1 MSQSGLIPKIGAG
14 LAVGVAVGL
23 LVFTPLESALANKA
37 LALCVVSIGLLAT
50 GVIAEYLT
58 ALLFFTVAMLAAIA
72 PPETVFA
79 GFSSSAFWLVFA
91 GMFLGAATE
100 KTGLAARLARQ
111 LSSLFG
117 HSQAAILF
125 GVAGF
130 GLLLCFVMP
139 SSMGRV
145 ILVLPILAA
154 LADHLGYAAT
164 SKGRSG
170 IILTGVFATFLPA
183 FAILPANVP
192 NMVLVGTAE
201 ALYSHSFTYLNYMLL
216 HFPVFGL
223 LRTVLIAWLA
233 LLLFR
238 ETPDHDD
245 DSEPLPPMG
254 RDEKR
259 LALILIGALAFW
271 ITDSFH
277 GISPAWI
284 GMAAAL
290 LVLAPRF
297 GPLAETGLKGFNVG
311 PLLVVA
317 GVIGLGAMVAYT
329 GLGKLAANW
338 FLELLPLAPG
348 QDFANLSILSAVSAL
363 TAMLTTLPGVPAVM
377 SPISGDLATASGLSL
392 HAVLMT
398 QVIGFSIV
406 ILPYQAPPLLVAA
419 RSGKIAANEISRFC
433 LIIAVATLAITPL
446 QIGWMMVMG
455 LS

>member
-1 MSQSGLIPKIGAG
+1 MSKAGLIPQIGAG
-14 LAVGVAVGL
+14 AALVAAAGI
-23 LVFTPLESALANKA
+23 LVVSPLEAGPANVV
-37 LALCVVSIGLLAT
+37 LALCTATIGLLAT

-58 ALLFFTVAMLAAIA
+58 ALIFFTLAMLAAVA
-72 PPETVFA
+72 PPEKVFA

-100 KTGLAARLARQ
+100 KTGLAARLARY

-130 GLLLCFVMP
+130 GLLLVFVMP

-145 ILVLPILAA
+145 ILVLPILSA
-154 LADHLGYAAT
+154 LADHLGYAPV

-170 IILTGVFATFLPA
+170 IILTGVFTTFLPA

-192 NMVLVGTAE
+192 NMILIGTAE
-201 ALYSHSFTYLNYMLL
+201 ALYSHTFTYLNYMLL

-233 LLLFR
+233 YLLFR

-245 DSEPLPPMG
+245 DSAPLPPMG
-254 RDEKR
+254 KDERK

-271 ITDSFH
+271 VTDSLH
-277 GISPAWI
+277 GISPAWV

-290 LVLAPRF
+290 VCLAPRF
-297 GPLAETGLKGFNVG
+297 GPLAEGGLKSANMG
-311 PLLVVA
+311 PLIVVA
-317 GVIGLGAMVAYT
+317 GVIGLGAVVSFS
-329 GLGKLAANW
+329 GLGKMAAEGLLAH
-338 FLELLPLAPG
+338 LPLLPNHP
-348 QDFANLSILSAVSAL
+348 FANLSILSGVSAL
-363 TAMLTTLPGVPAVM
+363 TAFLTTLPGVPAVM
-377 SPISGDLATASGLSL
+377 SPLAGDLAAASGLSL

-406 ILPYQAPPLLVAA
+406 LLPYQAPPLLVAG
-419 RSGKIAANEISRFC
+419 RSGKIAASEVTRFC
-433 LIIAVATLAITPL
+433 IYTGLLSVAMAPL
-446 QIGWMMVMG
+446 QVYWMQLMG